1 MHPHHRSVCP
11 HRRRCRRPQSAGQKS
26 AARKRW
32 KASCA
37 TSILRQ
43 SENLREQRRRPRHR
57 ARGLRTG
64 KCWHY
69 SPSRIVGRAGGKRG
83 CLTSGAWTTSTRWVA
98 TTPLSPHHPPLPLPE
113 GFVGFVP
120 RPRHAERQGSPCR
133 DAGPE
138 EQELVDSQEA
148 QSSEGH
154 ATQDEGPPHGRCRP
168 TKRGFWRS
176 RTPSFTVGQLL
187 ATHLISWGLA

>member
-1 MHPHHRSVCP
+1 MADMARPEHH
-11 HRRRCRRPQSAGQKS
+11 HGGGLKYH
-26 AARKRW
+26 
-32 KASCA
+32 
-37 TSILRQ
+37 
-43 SENLREQRRRPRHR
+43 QRRSDERDDPTTLLPHPGGQGNAGTTRNRGSWGGPAVREAASHQGR
-57 ARGLRTG
+57 GQQARGGLLRHLRRHTTR
-64 KCWHY
+64 
-69 SPSRIVGRAGGKRG
+69 PSG
-83 CLTSGAWTTSTRWVA
+83 
-98 TTPLSPHHPPLPLPE
+98 LPLPE

-120 RPRHAERQGSPCR
+120 RPRHAERQGSPCH

-138 EQELVDSQEA
+138 EQEEADSQEA

-168 TKRGFWRS
+168 TKRGFLRS